1 MQIIIEVINAINNKS
16 YIELNNEVYYN
27 ILKDINKISPDYL
40 DNKTNLIQDKN
51 KLFNLTKDIVDK
63 INLEINE
70 INRYINLYSVKYIN
84 DNNYNFDYNLYD
96 FRRYFTDE
104 FLNTLFNEFKLII
117 KEALE
122 VHYIQLLRENFDL
135 AFQYFNEVQ
144 SLINKAP
151 SNRILGSVFINNY
164 ANYKST
170 FQEFAY
176 LPSSNE
182 FLKFIEENFYNVS
195 NYVLDYINKKIQS
208 VNKYYFNESQR
219 DEFYR
224 LELIEQEIERVSSNI
239 KNFFNELNLETE
251 INTMILNIT
260 FDQISTLNSENI
272 KTLDNLYKNI
282 YRETQETRIYGSG
295 CDVVRLI
302 IRKKRTKVIK
312 HKLVYDYYCRA
323 TAKSQKNINK
333 IIRNLTVTKQYLS
346 QNFSNHIIIPS

>member
-1 MQIIIEVINAINNKS
+1 M
-16 YIELNNEVYYN
+16 
-27 ILKDINKISPDYL
+27 
-40 DNKTNLIQDKN
+40 
-51 KLFNLTKDIVDK
+51 
-63 INLEINE
+63 
-70 INRYINLYSVKYIN
+70 
-84 DNNYNFDYNLYD
+84 
-96 FRRYFTDE
+96 
-104 FLNTLFNEFKLII
+104 NTLFNEFKLII

-182 FLKFIEENFYNVS
+182 FLKFIEDNFYNVS

-346 QNFSNHIIIPS
+346 QNFSNHIENFINKFDCYLNNYINCSQTLYNNLYNYTDEKSNNNTNMEIILNDYKNIFNTIKSKYSFILFFIYLNKLL